1 MMIRYSAAGLM
12 KDQAVKRPRDPR
24 LPWKVRRDEASQ
36 ELFFACLSFVLLLV
50 AALADV
56 TLKL

>member
-1 MMIRYSAAGLM
+1 MMIRYSAAALM
-12 KDQAVKRPRDPR
+12 GEQRSKRAR
-24 LPWKVRRDEASQ
+24 VRKDEASQ

-56 TLKL
+56 TLRL